1 MASNKRIFIAFAV
14 EDKFAR
20 DNLVYQAKRQRTAP
34 FDFTDLS
41 VKEPWDEK
49 WKTNCRTHLTRHF
62 LFGLSSRRDC
72 TPGFLLS
79 GQSRVVFHPGSSP
92 VVSARPDCRS
102 PRASTPKLPLLE
114 AISSTSLPPL
124 PLLDRFLCCYRFG
137 YPRIRLRAWRYLP
150 ETGFHRIWVGL
161 GYKSCHLRGPLQ
173 TENSIRV
180 HQIEAFI
187 SRRIQPVPQRA
198 IPSMRDGCV
207 TTANSTL
214 RLEP

>member
-137 YPRIRLRAWRYLP
+137 YGLMRKSPFAFFRGAAAPLMGAPRNTRA
-150 ETGFHRIWVGL
+150 TA
-161 GYKSCHLRGPLQ
+161 S
-173 TENSIRV
+173 
-180 HQIEAFI
+180 A
-187 SRRIQPVPQRA
+187 RRKGSASKNVLA
-198 IPSMRDGCV
+198 G
-207 TTANSTL
+207 
-214 RLEP
+214 